1 MSIPSPQPA
10 PIDARLRRDPD
21 FVRYWLARTVST
33 AGSLT
38 TMVAMPVLVYR
49 LSGSAPLTALTSAL
63 EAIPYVIFG
72 LVAGAL
78 ADRWNRKRVMVAAD
92 LANVAV
98 IGSVP
103 VAWWFG
109 GLAVAHVLLA
119 GFVSQILFT
128 FFDGANFGALPVLV
142 GRDRVGQANAAV
154 FGVGGVL
161 DLVVPGAV
169 GLALAVIHPADLLV
183 VDALSFLAAAML
195 VRSIRRALSSA
206 REHRAPMRIGVIAAD
221 VREGLS
227 FLVRHPGVRV
237 MTVVGTLQSVAGA
250 SFMALAVPYCDRIL
264 GIGTSGWRFGLI
276 YSVWGIGGIAASA
289 MTPPLLRRT
298 VPSRLTLIAIPVSGA
313 AGLAVAL
320 SSHWVLAVLAMTT
333 WGLAYQLVLIAS
345 ITYRQQV
352 TPEHLLGRVN
362 TAGRMLSWG
371 IGWTA
376 GSLGASALAG
386 VLDVRGAMVT
396 LTLVGVLAA
405 LYAWTSPLRGISEV
419 AADSRGGSPQGSSA
433 A

>member
-1 MSIPSPQPA
+1 MTIPSPQPA
-10 PIDARLRRDPD
+10 PMDARLRRDPD
-21 FVRYWLARTVST
+21 FLRYWLARTVST

-49 LSGSAPLTALTSAL
+49 LSGSASLTALTSAL
-63 EAIPYVIFG
+63 EALPYVIVG

-109 GLAVAHVLLA
+109 GLTVVHVLLA

-142 GRDRVGQANAAV
+142 GRDRVGEANAAV

-161 DLVVPGAV
+161 DLLVPGAV
-169 GLALAVIHPADLLV
+169 GLALAVVHPADLLV

-195 VRSIRRALSSA
+195 VRSIRRALSSP
-206 REHRAPMRIGVIAAD
+206 REHRSPMRLRVIADD

-227 FLVRHPGVRV
+227 FLVHHPGVRV
-237 MTVVGTLQSVAGA
+237 MTIVGTLQSVAGA

-264 GIGTSGWRFGLI
+264 DIGTSGWRFGLI

-298 VPSRLTLIAIPVSGA
+298 VASRLTLLAIPVSGA

-320 SSHWVLAVLAMTT
+320 SSDWVLAAIAMTA
-333 WGLAYQLVLIAS
+333 WGVAYQLVLIAS

-371 IGWTA
+371 IGWTV

-386 VLDVRGAMVT
+386 AVDVRGAMVT
-396 LTLVGVLAA
+396 LTLAGVLAA
-405 LYAWTSPLRGISEV
+405 VYAWTSPLRGISDM
-419 AADSRGGSPQGSSA
+419 ATDSRGEPPGGSSA